1 MDVVAAPERA
11 RLLDPIDRVSEIMF
25 GLIMAVTFVGAI
37 SVATAGREDVRTAL
51 ASALG
56 CNLAWGLVDA
66 VMYLVRTMTERS
78 RNRRLA
84 RAVPRSNA
92 ESGRE
97 MIRANLPDAVGS
109 LVPEEALEGIRKRV
123 ATMRVPDSSLLKP
136 MDFMGALGIFLLV
149 VVTTFPVVIPFLV
162 TNDVALAMKLS
173 RWITI
178 AMLLLAGFALGRYA
192 GYPRPWLT
200 GLAMGAFGAGLIL
213 AVMALGG

>member
-84 RAVPRSNA
+84 RALPRSSA
-92 ESGRE
+92 EAGRQ
-97 MIRANLPDAVGS
+97 MIRENLPDAVAS
-109 LVPEEALEGIRKRV
+109 VLPEEALEGIRQRV
-123 ATMRVPDSSLLKP
+123 GTLSMADRSLLKP
-136 MDFMGALGIFLLV
+136 IDFMGALGIFLLV

-173 RWITI
+173 RGITI

-200 GLAMGAFGAGLIL
+200 GLAMAVFGAVLIL

>member
-84 RAVPRSNA
+84 RAVPRSSA

-97 MIRANLPDAVGS
+97 MIRANLPDVMGS
-109 LVPEEALEGIRKRV
+109 LVPEEALEGIRQRV
-123 ATMRVPDSSLLKP
+123 ATLRVPDGSLLQP
-136 MDFMGALGIFLLV
+136 IEFIGALGIFLLV

-162 TNDVALAMKLS
+162 TSDVALAMKLS
-173 RWITI
+173 RWITV
-178 AMLLLAGFALGRYA
+178 ALLLLAGFALGRYA

-200 GLAMGAFGAGLIL
+200 GVAMAAFGAALIL

>member
-84 RAVPRSNA
+84 RALPRSSA
-92 ESGRE
+92 EAGRQ
-97 MIRANLPDAVGS
+97 MIRENLPDAVAS
-109 LVPEEALEGIRKRV
+109 VLPEEALEGIRQRV
-123 ATMRVPDSSLLKP
+123 GTLSMADRSLLKP
-136 MDFMGALGIFLLV
+136 IDFMGALGIFLLV

-192 GYPRPWLT
+192 GYPRPGLT
-200 GLAMGAFGAGLIL
+200 GLAMAAFGAVLIL

>member
-1 MDVVAAPERA
+1 MDVVAAPERV
-11 RLLDPIDRVSEIMF
+11 RLLDPIDRISEVMF

-37 SVATAGREDVRTAL
+37 SVATAGRGDVRTAL

-66 VMYLVRTMTERS
+66 MMYLVRLMTERS

-84 RAVPRSNA
+84 RAVPAATA

-97 MIRANLPDAVGS
+97 IIRGSLPDAMTT
-109 LVPEEALEGIRKRV
+109 LVPEAALEGIRQRI
-123 ATMRVPDSSLLKP
+123 ATMRVPDGRLLQP
-136 MDFMGALGIFLLV
+136 TDFLAALGIFLIV

-162 TNDVALAMKLS
+162 TADIALAMTLS
-173 RWITI
+173 RWITV
-178 AMLLLAGFALGRYA
+178 AMLFAAGVSLGRHA
-192 GYPRPWLT
+192 GYPHPWLT
-200 GLAMGAFGAGLIL
+200 GLSMAAFGAALIL